1 METPMSKRM
10 NPFVRMDLIQPF
22 IDYSNSGEEVG
33 LEPIIKELVKI
44 RASQINGCAV
54 CLMLHTTE
62 ARRIGET
69 EMRLYLLNGWRE
81 ALHFSPRERAAIA
94 WTEAL
99 TTLDRAGMD
108 EAYAMIE
115 AEFTEAERISLTLLI
130 GAINT
135 WNRINIGFEVSP
147 PRSAEIAVAA

>member
-1 METPMSKRM
+1 MTKRM

-22 IDYSNSGEEVG
+22 IDYSQAGENDG
-33 LEPIIKELVKI
+33 LEPIIRELVKV

-69 EMRLYLLNGWRE
+69 EMRLYLLDGWRE
-81 ALHFSPRERAAIA
+81 ALHFTPRERAAIA

-99 TTLDRAGMD
+99 TRLDRAGMD

-115 AEFTEAERISLTLLI
+115 AEFSEAERVSLTMLI
-130 GAINT
+130 GVINT
-135 WNRINIGFEVSP
+135 WNRINVGFQVSP
-147 PRSAEIAVAA
+147 PRTAQIAAAA